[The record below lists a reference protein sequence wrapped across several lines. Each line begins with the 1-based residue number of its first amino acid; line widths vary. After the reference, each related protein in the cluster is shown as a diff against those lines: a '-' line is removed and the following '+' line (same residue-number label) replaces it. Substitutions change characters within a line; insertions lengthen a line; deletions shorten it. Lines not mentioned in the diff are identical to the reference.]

1 MFQKQFQNLELFTI
15 ESSFRGNINSMNVNY
30 KITKIG
36 IYWFVAI
43 TTDLS
48 SEIYFLVFMKG
59 KKFMLL
65 NDSSSSIVSEEK
77 DYKKRISSELYNKMK
92 LDIFSNNNY
101 ITFQTEENI
110 DNTLAPDS
118 LINEL
123 LKYIRKV
130 CKN

>member
-1 MFQKQFQNLELFTI
+1 
-15 ESSFRGNINSMNVNY
+15 MNVNY

>member
-1 MFQKQFQNLELFTI
+1 M
-15 ESSFRGNINSMNVNY
+15 
-30 KITKIG
+30 G

-43 TTDLS
+43 TTELS

-59 KKFMLL
+59 KKFTLL

-77 DYKKRISSELYNKMK
+77 DYTKRISSELYNKMK

-101 ITFQTEENI
+101 ITSQTKENI
-110 DNTLAPDS
+110 DNSLAPNS
-118 LINEL
+118 LITEL